1 MKKFAT
7 LALVLAL
14 GAAAVAT
21 TGCSAESTTTKS
33 TKVVSTTPSGK

>member
-7 LALVLAL
+7 LALVLVL

-21 TGCSAESTTTKS
+21 TGCSEEK
-33 TKVVSTTPSGK
+33 KPGMTTPTKR